1 MCYDVVRINYYFY
14 TKTVDDN
21 IFPAIRDIWCRD
33 YKYDFGYEVLRYHT
47 FWMDETSDP
56 TKLKTNVNIEQC
68 MEYCQNISCLSYT
81 FTGTTTACYLH
92 YGHKY
97 TPHYRKWWVDGVE
110 QSTLSYQRL
119 CFKGTLFKERH
130 WHCNVL
136 VFRYILGRHFICF

>member
-47 FWMDETSDP
+47 FLMDETSDP

-81 FTGTTTACYLH
+81 FTGTTTACYL
-92 YGHKY
+92 
-97 TPHYRKWWVDGVE
+97 
-110 QSTLSYQRL
+110 
-119 CFKGTLFKERH
+119 
-130 WHCNVL
+130 
-136 VFRYILGRHFICF
+136 